1 MVPSALA
8 DDWAAP
14 ARGDALVIRLDY
26 DHGVEGYGT
35 SVIPGEVQSRY
46 DSYDLAVEHAKRFA
60 RYAAADLW
68 YTEDELTF
76 VLLEICRRPTGR
88 TGGTR

>member
-1 MVPSALA
+1 MATRSSAGSTTTTS
-8 DDWAAP
+8 W
-14 ARGDALVIRLDY
+14 R
-26 DHGVEGYGT
+26 EGYGT

-88 TGGTR
+88 TGGAR